1 MATYLITRFNHFD
14 CYLDNHSTKLSTIKY
29 NTKMKATGERMIP
42 KIEDG
47 TYFEHLHRYAFAD
60 EFVNNKIVLDI
71 ASGEGYGS
79 FLLAKNADFVYGV
92 DISEEAI
99 TYAKKNYRKDNLEF
113 RVGNT
118 SKIPLDSNSVDIV
131 VSFETIEH
139 HDQHDEMM
147 KEIKRVLKKD
157 GKLIISSPNKKYY
170 SDENNT
176 TNHFHIKELH
186 EDEFKML
193 LNNYFRSTKFL
204 NQNLLISSVL
214 VPQNESQLFFE
225 YSGNHNNHIK
235 TNDLSQFWYSIAVA
249 SDNDDIPILPVSIFK
264 TSLPAQNILYN
275 QSLID
280 VYKNSLSYKL
290 GYFLLHP
297 TKFIKNIF
305 TNRH

>member
-1 MATYLITRFNHFD
+1 MRQ
-14 CYLDNHSTKLSTIKY
+14 
-29 NTKMKATGERMIP
+29 TGERMIP
-42 KIEDG
+42 TVMNG
-47 TYFEHLHRYAFAD
+47 TYFEHIHRYSFAQ
-60 EFVNNKIVLDI
+60 EFTDNKIVLDI

-79 FLLAKNADFVYGV
+79 FVLAKNADFVYGV

-99 TYAKKNYRKDNLEF
+99 SYAKKNYRKDNLEF

-176 TNHFHIKELH
+176 TNHFHIKELY

-264 TSLPAQNILYN
+264 TSISAHNTLNHENI
-275 QSLID
+275 IEA
-280 VYKNSLSYKL
+280 YKNSASFKL

-297 TKFIKNIF
+297 IKSLRNIF
-305 TNRH
+305 K

>member
-1 MATYLITRFNHFD
+1 MRQ
-14 CYLDNHSTKLSTIKY
+14 
-29 NTKMKATGERMIP
+29 TGERMIP
-42 KIEDG
+42 TVMNG
-47 TYFEHLHRYAFAD
+47 TYFEHIHRYAFAQ
-60 EFVNNKIVLDI
+60 EFTDNKIVLDI

-79 FLLAKNADFVYGV
+79 FVLAKNADFVYGV

-176 TNHFHIKELH
+176 TNHFHIKELY

-193 LNNYFRSTKFL
+193 LNNYFRTTKFL
-204 NQNLLISSVL
+204 NQNLLTSSVL
-214 VPQNESQLFFE
+214 VPQNESKLFFE

-249 SDNDDIPILPVSIFK
+249 SDNDDVPILPVSIFK
-264 TSLPAQNILYN
+264 TSISAHNTLNHENI
-275 QSLID
+275 IEA
-280 VYKNSLSYKL
+280 YKNSASFKL

-297 TKFIKNIF
+297 IKSMRNIF
-305 TNRH
+305 K

>member
-1 MATYLITRFNHFD
+1 
-14 CYLDNHSTKLSTIKY
+14 
-29 NTKMKATGERMIP
+29 MKQTGERMIP
-42 KIEDG
+42 TEMNG
-47 TYFEHLHRYAFAD
+47 TYFEHIHRYAFAQ
-60 EFVNNKIVLDI
+60 EFTDNKIVLDI

-79 FLLAKNADFVYGV
+79 FVLAKTANFVYGV

-99 TYAKKNYRKDNLEF
+99 TYAKIKYRKDNLLF

-176 TNHFHIKELH
+176 TNHFHIKELY

-193 LNNYFRSTKFL
+193 LNNYFRTTKFL
-204 NQNLLISSVL
+204 NQNLLTSSVL
-214 VPQNESQLFFE
+214 VPQNESKLFFE

-264 TSLPAQNILYN
+264 TSISAHNTLNHENVIEA
-275 QSLID
+275 
-280 VYKNSLSYKL
+280 YKNSASYKL
-290 GYFLLHP
+290 GHLLLHP
-297 TKFIKNIF
+297 LKSFRNIF
-305 TNRH
+305 K

>member
-1 MATYLITRFNHFD
+1 MRQ
-14 CYLDNHSTKLSTIKY
+14 
-29 NTKMKATGERMIP
+29 TGERMIP
-42 KIEDG
+42 TVMNG
-47 TYFEHLHRYAFAD
+47 TYFEHIHRYAFAQ
-60 EFVNNKIVLDI
+60 EFTDNKIVLDI

-79 FLLAKNADFVYGV
+79 FVLAKNADFVYGV

-176 TNHFHIKELH
+176 TNHFHIKELY

-249 SDNDDIPILPVSIFK
+249 SDNDDVPILPVSIFK
-264 TSLPAQNILYN
+264 TSISAHNTLNHENI
-275 QSLID
+275 IEA
-280 VYKNSLSYKL
+280 YKNSASFKL

-297 TKFIKNIF
+297 IKSMRNIF
-305 TNRH
+305 K

>member
-1 MATYLITRFNHFD
+1 
-14 CYLDNHSTKLSTIKY
+14 
-29 NTKMKATGERMIP
+29 MKQTGERMIP
-42 KIEDG
+42 TVMNG
-47 TYFEHLHRYAFAD
+47 TYFEHIHRYSFAQ
-60 EFVNNKIVLDI
+60 EFTDNKIVLDI

-79 FLLAKNADFVYGV
+79 FVLAKNADFVYGV

-99 TYAKKNYRKDNLEF
+99 SYAKKNYRKDNLEF

-176 TNHFHIKELH
+176 TNHFHIKELY

-264 TSLPAQNILYN
+264 TSISAHNTLNHENI
-275 QSLID
+275 IEA
-280 VYKNSLSYKL
+280 YKNSASFKL

-297 TKFIKNIF
+297 IKSLRNIF
-305 TNRH
+305 K

>member
-1 MATYLITRFNHFD
+1 
-14 CYLDNHSTKLSTIKY
+14 
-29 NTKMKATGERMIP
+29 MKQTGERMIP
-42 KIEDG
+42 TEMNG
-47 TYFEHLHRYAFAD
+47 TYFEHIHRYAFAQ
-60 EFVNNKIVLDI
+60 EFTDNKIVLDI

-79 FLLAKNADFVYGV
+79 FVLAKTANFVYGV

-99 TYAKKNYRKDNLEF
+99 TYAKIKYRKDNLLF

-147 KEIKRVLKKD
+147 REIKRVLKKD
-157 GKLIISSPNKKYY
+157 GKLIISSPNKKHY

-176 TNHFHIKELH
+176 TNHFHIKELY

-193 LNNYFRSTKFL
+193 LNNYFRTTKFL
-204 NQNLLISSVL
+204 NQNLLTSSVL
-214 VPQNESQLFFE
+214 VPQNESKLFFE

-264 TSLPAQNILYN
+264 TSITAHNTLNHENVIEA
-275 QSLID
+275 
-280 VYKNSLSYKL
+280 YKNSASYKL
-290 GYFLLHP
+290 GHLLLHP
-297 TKFIKNIF
+297 LKSFRNIF
-305 TNRH
+305 K

>member
-1 MATYLITRFNHFD
+1 
-14 CYLDNHSTKLSTIKY
+14 
-29 NTKMKATGERMIP
+29 MKQTGERMIP
-42 KIEDG
+42 TEMNG
-47 TYFEHLHRYAFAD
+47 TYFEHIHRYAFAQ
-60 EFVNNKIVLDI
+60 EFTDNKIVLDI

-79 FLLAKNADFVYGV
+79 FVLAKTANFVYGV

-99 TYAKKNYRKDNLEF
+99 TYAKIKYRKDNLEF

-147 KEIKRVLKKD
+147 REIKRVLKKD

-176 TNHFHIKELH
+176 TNHFHIKELY

-193 LNNYFRSTKFL
+193 LNNYFRTTKFL

-214 VPQNESQLFFE
+214 VPQNESKLFFE

-264 TSLPAQNILYN
+264 TSISAHNTLYHEKV
-275 QSLID
+275 IEA
-280 VYKNSLSYKL
+280 YKNSASYKL
-290 GYFLLHP
+290 GHLLLHP
-297 TKFIKNIF
+297 LKSFRNIF
-305 TNRH
+305 K

>member
-1 MATYLITRFNHFD
+1 MRQ
-14 CYLDNHSTKLSTIKY
+14 
-29 NTKMKATGERMIP
+29 TGERMIP
-42 KIEDG
+42 TVMNG
-47 TYFEHLHRYAFAD
+47 TYFEHIHRYAFAQ
-60 EFVNNKIVLDI
+60 EFTDNKIVLDI

-79 FLLAKNADFVYGV
+79 FVLAKNADFVYGV

-113 RVGNT
+113 RDGNT

-176 TNHFHIKELH
+176 TNHFHIKELY

-249 SDNDDIPILPVSIFK
+249 SDNDDVPILPVSIFK
-264 TSLPAQNILYN
+264 TSISAHNTLNHENIIEAYR
-275 QSLID
+275 
-280 VYKNSLSYKL
+280 NSASFKL

-297 TKFIKNIF
+297 IKSLRNIF
-305 TNRH
+305 K

>member
-29 NTKMKATGERMIP
+29 NTKMKTTGERMIP

-99 TYAKKNYRKDNLEF
+99 TYAKKNNRKDNLEF

-214 VPQNESQLFFE
+214 VPQNESQLFIE
-225 YSGNHNNHIK
+225 YSGNHKNHVK

-249 SDNDDIPILPVSIFK
+249 SDNENIPILPVSIFK

-305 TNRH
+305 TNRL

>member
-1 MATYLITRFNHFD
+1 MRQ
-14 CYLDNHSTKLSTIKY
+14 
-29 NTKMKATGERMIP
+29 TGERMIP
-42 KIEDG
+42 TVMNG
-47 TYFEHLHRYAFAD
+47 TYFEHIHRYSFAQ
-60 EFVNNKIVLDI
+60 EFTDNKIVLDI

-79 FLLAKNADFVYGV
+79 FVLAKNADFVYGV

-99 TYAKKNYRKDNLEF
+99 SYAKKNYRKDNLEF

-176 TNHFHIKELH
+176 TNHFHIKELY

-264 TSLPAQNILYN
+264 TSISAHNTLNHENITEA
-275 QSLID
+275 
-280 VYKNSLSYKL
+280 YKNSASFKL

-297 TKFIKNIF
+297 IKSLRNIF
-305 TNRH
+305 K

>member
-1 MATYLITRFNHFD
+1 
-14 CYLDNHSTKLSTIKY
+14 
-29 NTKMKATGERMIP
+29 MKQTGERMIP
-42 KIEDG
+42 TEMNG
-47 TYFEHLHRYAFAD
+47 TCFEHINRYAFAQ
-60 EFVNNKIVLDI
+60 EFTDNKIVLDI

-79 FLLAKNADFVYGV
+79 FVLAKTANFIYGV

-99 TYAKKNYRKDNLEF
+99 TYAKIKYRKDNLLF

-147 KEIKRVLKKD
+147 REIKRVLKKD
-157 GKLIISSPNKKYY
+157 GKLIISSPNKKHY

-176 TNHFHIKELH
+176 TNHFHIKELY

-193 LNNYFRSTKFL
+193 LNNYFRTTKFL
-204 NQNLLISSVL
+204 NQNLLTSSVL
-214 VPQNESQLFFE
+214 VPQNESKLFFE

-264 TSLPAQNILYN
+264 TSISAHNTLNHENVIEA
-275 QSLID
+275 
-280 VYKNSLSYKL
+280 YKNSASYKL
-290 GYFLLHP
+290 GHLLLHP
-297 TKFIKNIF
+297 LKSFRNIF
-305 TNRH
+305 K

>member
-1 MATYLITRFNHFD
+1 
-14 CYLDNHSTKLSTIKY
+14 
-29 NTKMKATGERMIP
+29 MKQTGERMIP
-42 KIEDG
+42 TEMNR
-47 TYFEHLHRYAFAD
+47 TYFEHIHRYAFAQ
-60 EFVNNKIVLDI
+60 EFTDNKIVLDI

-79 FLLAKNADFVYGV
+79 FVLAKNADFVYGV

-139 HDQHDEMM
+139 HDQHDEFM

-176 TNHFHIKELH
+176 TNHFHIKELY

-225 YSGNHNNHIK
+225 YSGNHKNHIK

-264 TSLPAQNILYN
+264 TSISAHNTLNHENI
-275 QSLID
+275 IEA
-280 VYKNSLSYKL
+280 YKNSASFKL

-297 TKFIKNIF
+297 IKSMRNIF
-305 TNRH
+305 K

>member
-1 MATYLITRFNHFD
+1 
-14 CYLDNHSTKLSTIKY
+14 
-29 NTKMKATGERMIP
+29 MKQTGERMIP
-42 KIEDG
+42 TVMNG
-47 TYFEHLHRYAFAD
+47 TYFEHIHRYAFAQ
-60 EFVNNKIVLDI
+60 EFTDNKIVLDI

-79 FLLAKNADFVYGV
+79 FVLAKNADFVYGV
-92 DISEEAI
+92 DISEDAI
-99 TYAKKNYRKDNLEF
+99 SYAKKNYRKDNLEF

-176 TNHFHIKELH
+176 TNHFHIKELY

-264 TSLPAQNILYN
+264 TSISAHNTLNHENTTEA
-275 QSLID
+275 
-280 VYKNSLSYKL
+280 YKNSASFKL

-297 TKFIKNIF
+297 IKSLRNIF
-305 TNRH
+305 K